1 MKGKLLVTIGITA
14 VLLLA
19 IAVPVMASAPQ
30 YVVVHE
36 SLSNPIFDPAESAYY
51 PSILFDG
58 TIYRMWYDDGSAI
71 RYTTSSD
78 GISWAAGTLVTGL
91 TNGRHPHVELVGSQY
106 MCWYWD
112 SSLTYGINTIRCAV
126 STNGITWTSDAA
138 ITQVG
143 TTVLDN
149 NPPDWNA
156 GSYGVCD
163 VFYNASGS
171 ATIVAPVDASTV
183 WQNKFVIYYDA
194 TTGGLEAIGLAVSA
208 DGRLW
213 QGYNGGAAPVLPHG
227 APGAWDSD
235 FATFSTVLKI
245 DGSYHMWYSGGQAT
259 SHEGIGYAQSADGIS
274 WTKYASNPILHIS
287 NGVTWRTDRTYT
299 PMVIYDA
306 SNFSGHGEST
316 NLKMWYAG
324 RVPATSPLATPR

>member
-1 MKGKLLVTIGITA
+1 MNTPLKFRKKLLITIGITA

-36 SLSNPIFDPAESAYY
+36 SPSNPIFDPAESAYY

-58 TIYRMWYDDGSAI
+58 TIYRMWYDDGSAT

-78 GISWAAGTLVTGL
+78 GISWAAGTPVTGL
-91 TNGRHPHVELVGSQY
+91 TNGRHPHVELVGSEY

-112 SSLTYGINTIRCAV
+112 SSITYGINAVRCAV

-156 GSYGVCD
+156 GSYGACD
-163 VFYNASGS
+163 V
-171 ATIVAPVDASTV
+171 
-183 WQNKFVIYYDA
+183 
-194 TTGGLEAIGLAVSA
+194 
-208 DGRLW
+208 
-213 QGYNGGAAPVLPHG
+213 
-227 APGAWDSD
+227 
-235 FATFSTVLKI
+235 
-245 DGSYHMWYSGGQAT
+245 
-259 SHEGIGYAQSADGIS
+259 
-274 WTKYASNPILHIS
+274 IL
-287 NGVTWRTDRTYT
+287 
-299 PMVIYDA
+299 
-306 SNFSGHGEST
+306 
-316 NLKMWYAG
+316 
-324 RVPATSPLATPR
+324 